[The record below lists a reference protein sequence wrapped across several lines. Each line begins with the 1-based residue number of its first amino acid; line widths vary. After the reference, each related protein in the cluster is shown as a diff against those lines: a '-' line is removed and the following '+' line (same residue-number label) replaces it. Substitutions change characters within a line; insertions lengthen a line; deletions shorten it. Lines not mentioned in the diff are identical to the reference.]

1 MRAVDH
7 LLRATAD
14 AESRHFWFHGFRGFV
29 APLLRE
35 AIRGRTAPMILD
47 CGCGTGA
54 NLEMLGRFGRA
65 YGFDLSETGL
75 QFARE
80 AGRTT
85 VARGTV
91 TAAPFP
97 TGTFDLV
104 TSFDVLYALDEPDEH
119 AAAGELFRLLK
130 PGGYAVVNVAAMP
143 ILRGDHSILAHE
155 RRRYTRR
162 SLRQLLEQAGFTVNR
177 LTYTNASLFPLVAA
191 VRTYHQWR
199 GLAGEDDADQEIAV
213 PAAPINSVLRG
224 LLKIESLWLRVIDN
238 PFGSSLLCL
247 ARKPAGAGDPR

>member
-29 APLLRE
+29 APLLRD
-35 AIRGRTAPMILD
+35 AVRGRTAPIILD

-80 AGRTT
+80 AGRKT

-91 TAAPFP
+91 TSAPFP
-97 TGTFDLV
+97 TATFDLV
-104 TSFDVLYALDEPDEH
+104 TSFDVLYSLEDADEH

-130 PGGYAVVNVAAMP
+130 PGGYAIVNVAAMP
-143 ILRGDHSILAHE
+143 MLRGDHSILGHE

-162 SLRQLLEQAGFTVNR
+162 SLRHLLEQAGFTVTR

-199 GLAGEDDADQEIAV
+199 GLAGEDDAHQEITV
-213 PAAPINSVLRG
+213 PAAPINSVLSG

-247 ARKPAGAGDPR
+247 ARKPVGAGDPR

>member
-7 LLRATAD
+7 LLRATAE
-14 AESRHFWFHGFRGFV
+14 AESRHFWFHGFRAFV
-29 APLLRE
+29 APLVRD
-35 AIRGRTAPMILD
+35 AVRGRTAPIILD
-47 CGCGTGA
+47 SGCGTGA
-54 NLEMLGRFGRA
+54 NLDMLGRFGRA
-65 YGFDLSETGL
+65 YGFDFSETGL

-80 AGRTT
+80 AGRRM
-85 VARGTV
+85 VARATV

-104 TSFDVLYALDEPDEH
+104 TSFDVLYSLEDQDEH

-130 PGGYAVVNVAAMP
+130 PGGYAIVNVAAMP
-143 ILRGDHSILAHE
+143 MLRGDHSILSHE

-162 SLRQLLEQAGFTVNR
+162 SLRRLLEQAGFTITR

-191 VRTYHQWR
+191 VRAYHQWR
-199 GLAGEDDADQEIAV
+199 GLAGEGDAHQEISV
-213 PAAPINSVLRG
+213 PAAPINSALSG
-224 LLKIESLWLRVIDN
+224 LLTIESLWLRVIDN

-247 ARKPAGAGDPR
+247 ARKPAGAGDLR